1 MDCQSLSGPGS
12 VWIVPCRI
20 GKYSAR
26 MVKVIR
32 IFCLFVF
39 LIASGWENMLD
50 RIPQSA
56 KPIRDALLDPTLFLW
71 RPGFAS
77 PPPKPV
83 LGTGLAGRE
92 VLSSLWL
99 LTSILAGKTQCFSIY
114 SLSKH
119 FSSLRFLPGTAWG
132 AGNTDSAVDTIDLAL
147 SSEEA
152 ITYAENEPQL
162 WSSEEWAFPLRRRAC
177 PVPSSH
183 FLHCL
188 AFCPPP
194 HPGQHL
200 GRKNSCLRKAKESGR
215 LILDLFLTLPPA
227 FLGLFGVVRGT
238 YYVVH
243 SRLFPVLIFSFGK
256 FHSLKMDE

>member
-1 MDCQSLSGPGS
+1 MPISFRARVSLDCTMSN
-12 VWIVPCRI
+12 RE
-20 GKYSAR
+20 
-26 MVKVIR
+26 
-32 IFCLFVF
+32 IFCQNGEGYTNLLPF
-39 LIASGWENMLD
+39 
-50 RIPQSA
+50 RIPYCLRLREHAGQNSP
-56 KPIRDALLDPTLFLW
+56 KCKTNKRCTFRSDFVSLKTWVCL
-71 RPGFAS
+71 